1 MPKWAKAI
9 IYPLLMLFTAA
20 TACAQFRPI
29 KEVHTESLSVILNKL
44 GYSPWVLVGKTRDK
58 TAAHADLLEYQRAR
72 VRSLEKA
79 NLELQRQGASC
90 DESKAQQAYGLDS
103 AQEAASAMGLGSL
116 AMAGADER
124 SFMREMIAIH
134 RELRQEYARYDM
146 LKQDLSDKQAAEAV
160 REERAR
166 IAATKL
172 TTSGRSPASHSSRP
186 PADSFAAED
195 EGGLDDS
202 TIFLIAFAAT
212 GIWFF
217 AFSPDQSGFFMRW
230 LQGAWVTVLWMVVLG
245 YLNGGPRGAAGMLG
259 ISTLSGPA
267 MGFIFACFSCLV
279 GYGAK
284 DTPARGRGGRKSA
297 GEAGHDFGYD
307 VGTNLAAA
315 IFAYLKIFGIPAAI
329 GLLYYFNK
337 G

>member
-1 MPKWAKAI
+1 
-9 IYPLLMLFTAA
+9 MLFAVA
-20 TACAQFRPI
+20 SACAQFRPI
-29 KEVHTESLSVILNKL
+29 KEIHPQTIDVLLRKFGHKDRALNGEVSEKVRAQVDLINYEIKRLESLRL
-44 GYSPWVLVGKTRDK
+44 
-58 TAAHADLLEYQRAR
+58 
-72 VRSLEKA
+72 A
-79 NLELQRQGASC
+79 NDELRRQGASC
-90 DESKAQQAYGLDS
+90 DEIK
-103 AQEAASAMGLGSL
+103 AQEAYFIDTSAAAEFAMGFSVNSGFGIS
-116 AMAGADER
+116 ADA
-124 SFMREMIAIH
+124 SFRRTMVGFH
-134 RELRQEYARYDM
+134 RQLRQEYARYDM

-267 MGFIFACFSCLV
+267 MGFIFACFSYLV